1 MMQSCIQQIVPPL
14 SRTFRHLRIFHI
26 FLCMYFL
33 AVYLSIEFLVDLNEC
48 LDVLFFLDCTFDS
61 EIAFPPSSQFE
72 EYESVPQI
80 TIYGTPSISP
90 LVLRIWFLIVIL
102 SSPLSRNSLT
112 SFSSNPPALAAFI
125 KVSMLAGGCA
135 SSKYDLYNESR
146 TLTLEPFCPFS
157 CA

>member
-1 MMQSCIQQIVPPL
+1 MATKMSLKRDLHKLTITSKEIGRCRMGIRGFKAIMMQSCIQQIVPPL

-80 TIYGTPSISP
+80 TI
-90 LVLRIWFLIVIL
+90 
-102 SSPLSRNSLT
+102 
-112 SFSSNPPALAAFI
+112 
-125 KVSMLAGGCA
+125 
-135 SSKYDLYNESR
+135 
-146 TLTLEPFCPFS
+146 
-157 CA
+157 